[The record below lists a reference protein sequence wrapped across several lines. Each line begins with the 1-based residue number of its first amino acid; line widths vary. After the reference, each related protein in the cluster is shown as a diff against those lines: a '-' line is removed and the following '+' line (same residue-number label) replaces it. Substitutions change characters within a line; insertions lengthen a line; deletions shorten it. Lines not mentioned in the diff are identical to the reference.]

1 MNFVFFKK
9 RQAACCRTDMIMEEE
24 YVIYCYRI

>member
-9 RQAACCRTDMIMEEE
+9 RQAACRTDMIMEEE